1 MTSQVRKRKTI
12 DPCERCGLHRTICLC
27 ALIPKIDLRTRLT
40 LIIHAK
46 EMKRTTNT
54 GRLALHALTN
64 SEMVIRGNRGPIDQG
79 GKTPA
84 PPIDLS
90 KSLLPGYRPLLFFPC
105 DDSVE
110 LTPDFISSLA
120 GSAQTQIQLL
130 VPDGNWRQA
139 SKVHSR
145 HPEISHVTRV
155 KISTPNMAEKHLRA
169 EHLPE
174 GMSTLEAIARAI
186 GIIESREAE
195 ELLLGLYREKLSRTL
210 TARGSPG

>member
-1 MTSQVRKRKTI
+1 MTSQVRKRKTV
-12 DPCERCGLHRTICLC
+12 DPCERCGLHRILCLC

-54 GRLALHALTN
+54 GRLALEALTN
-64 SEMVIRGNRGPIDQG
+64 SEVVIRGRRGPIDID

-84 PPIDLS
+84 PAIDLS
-90 KSLLPGYRPLLFFPC
+90 KFLQPDYLPLLFFPC
-105 DDSVE
+105 DEAVE
-110 LTPDFISSLA
+110 LTADFVRSIR
-120 GSAQTQIQLL
+120 GSANLPIQLL

-145 HPEISHVTRV
+145 HPELSNVVRV
-155 KISTPNMAEKHLRA
+155 KISTPNTAEKHLRA
-169 EHLPE
+169 EHLIE
-174 GMSTLEAIARAI
+174 GMSTLEAIARAV

-195 ELLLGLYREKLSRTL
+195 ARLLGLYGEKLSRTL
-210 TARGSPG
+210 TGRGTAG